1 MPYYY
6 VLPIV
11 EDEPKEV
18 VYSDFRYE
26 KPVAYNLL
34 LPSIHSSRDDN
45 VLLTEGDTQEAVTAL
60 LNSCRDSAS
69 WPSSTFLHGN
79 EGQED
84 LAVKSEINNQSYQCK
99 KSETCDVRQSN
110 VGDAAKSVKLPA
122 YTKDR
127 SPFWSYD
134 ASDPHILDAAR
145 SLFFERKRQQAV
157 YEAFPSWYNP
167 TGAPRVPTDYEL
179 FVAWASLSRS
189 DKMSYI
195 SEVSGSHGVNQL
207 PHNSL
212 ESQRAVSAL
221 YTSSSD
227 ASSWPSLQYSR
238 SMAQPPPPPLPPQTH
253 HLPPRI
259 NPQLLNPYIHP
270 I

>member
-6 VLPIV
+6 VLPVV
-11 EDEPKEV
+11 EDESKEV

-34 LPSIHSSRDDN
+34 LPSIHSSQDDN
-45 VLLTEGDTQEAVTAL
+45 VLLTEGDTQAAVTAL
-60 LNSCRDSAS
+60 LNSCRDSAFWS
-69 WPSSTFLHGN
+69 SSTFHHG
-79 EGQED
+79 
-84 LAVKSEINNQSYQCK
+84 

-110 VGDAAKSVKLPA
+110 VGDATKSEKLPV

-134 ASDPHILDAAR
+134 AR

-167 TGAPRVPTDYEL
+167 TGAPRIPTDYEL
-179 FVAWASLSRS
+179 FVAWASLCRS
-189 DKMSYI
+189 DNMSYI

-221 YTSSSD
+221 YTSSFD

-238 SMAQPPPPPLPPQTH
+238 SMAQPPPQTH

-259 NPQLLNPYIHP
+259 NPQLLNPYIHS

>member
-69 WPSSTFLHGN
+69 WPSSTFLHG
-79 EGQED
+79 
-84 LAVKSEINNQSYQCK
+84 
-99 KSETCDVRQSN
+99 
-110 VGDAAKSVKLPA
+110 
-122 YTKDR
+122 
-127 SPFWSYD
+127 